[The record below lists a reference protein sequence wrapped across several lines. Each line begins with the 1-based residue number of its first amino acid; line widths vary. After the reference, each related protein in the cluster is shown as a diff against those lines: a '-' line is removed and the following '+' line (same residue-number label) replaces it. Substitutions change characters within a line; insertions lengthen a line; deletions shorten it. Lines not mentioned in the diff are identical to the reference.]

1 MLNKQF
7 PYNTLDRIKDQIL
20 KIGLRK
26 RVISFYLI
34 WEISVFDLKN
44 FS

>member
-26 RVISFYLI
+26 RAISFL
-34 WEISVFDLKN
+34 FDLGN
-44 FS
+44 IGL